1 MSDKIPVIV
10 DADIADLIPGFLN
23 NRAKDVAT
31 LRDRAERGDFDAVR
45 MLGHSMKG
53 AGGGYGF
60 DRISEIGATIET
72 AAGRTDARS
81 VLAAADALEDYL
93 ARVEITFE
101 EV

>member
-31 LRDRAERGDFDAVR
+31 LRDRAARGDFDAVR

-101 EV
+101 EA